1 MDVFGLNNNKEYK
14 MDFVEK
20 YYVGFQKNRYNTSE
34 TQRLLGFITPK
45 TGANSD
51 GDSAFKKRK
60 STVDSWRE
68 KDIAPREIDN
78 TPQHGFQI
86 VDTATRYSTSN
97 KLFRV
102 LDPRGFE
109 LEISSENLFDIIK
122 ECGIVRGLI
131 TDPMLWARHTQK
143 PYLISGNSEAYKEY
157 LKGPKK
163 PIDMIPGT
171 FFKHLGANIIYRYEG
186 KFAYNF
192 ISCSTDVS
200 DPHDRHGY
208 YGYYGQPA
216 RTDYTGVTTQVT
228 VTVDRKMDK
237 LVTVFTQYVIRED
250 GEVAQCMIHI
260 RKSPF
265 KGLVPI
271 DTAQVPDS
279 VKVSSNLKFGEVLT
293 ADSSIGS
300 YDTKYILFET
310 RKKALTAAYTQSE
323 LETIC
328 SPYRNRNGMVSY
340 GTINFDIEYKEPK

>member
-1 MDVFGLNNNKEYK
+1 

-68 KDIAPREIDN
+68 VDIAPREIDN

-86 VDTATRYSTSN
+86 VDTTTRNSTSN

-131 TDPMLWARHTQK
+131 TDPMIWARHTQK

-163 PIDMIPGT
+163 PTDMIPGT
-171 FFKHLGANIIYRYEG
+171 FFKHLGADIIYRYEG

-192 ISCSTDVS
+192 ISCSTTVS
-200 DPHDRHGY
+200 HAQGWSGHY
-208 YGYYGQPA
+208 WYPA

-228 VTVDRKMDK
+228 ATVDRKMDK

-265 KGLVPI
+265 KGLVSI

-279 VKVSSNLKFGEVLT
+279 VKVSSNLKFGEVLN
-293 ADSSIGS
+293 ADSAIGS

-310 RKKALTAAYTQSE
+310 RAGALASTYTQSE

-328 SPYRNRNGMVSY
+328 KPYCNRNGMGSY